1 MYIKQVMI
9 KGFDK
14 GIEMDKIK
22 YKNNNI
28 LLHIPH
34 AKTHIPDDMGKIL
47 VDLEK
52 LKVFSHEISDLRIEE
67 LFSHGIG
74 EKYIAP
80 YSRIYCDVEK
90 YIDDTKEVMS
100 KYGQGVFYTKDSK
113 GNNIRK
119 LSQEYKNRVLNK
131 YYFPYHKGL
140 DELTLSLLDNRLIIV
155 DCHSYS
161 EEYVLH
167 NKSKTYSD
175 ICIGFDKQYFSET
188 LVNGVRDIFVSN
200 GFSVSYN
207 RPYEGT
213 IIPNAIYDKNL
224 PEVYCIMIEI
234 NKRVYLPNQKLFD
247 TCKATIKRVL
257 EYLRD
262 FKS

>member
-1 MYIKQVMI
+1 MSFI
-9 KGFDK
+9 FR
-14 GIEMDKIK
+14 
-22 YKNNNI
+22 
-28 LLHIPH
+28 
-34 AKTHIPDDMGKIL
+34 GKCI
-47 VDLEK
+47 
-52 LKVFSHEISDLRIEE
+52 
-67 LFSHGIG
+67 
-74 EKYIAP
+74 
-80 YSRIYCDVEK
+80 
-90 YIDDTKEVMS
+90 T
-100 KYGQGVFYTKDSK
+100 
-113 GNNIRK
+113 
-119 LSQEYKNRVLNK
+119 
-131 YYFPYHKGL
+131 
-140 DELTLSLLDNRLIIV
+140 
-155 DCHSYS
+155 
-161 EEYVLH
+161 
-167 NKSKTYSD
+167 KSKTYSD
-175 ICIGFDKQYFSET
+175 ICIGFDKQYFSKT